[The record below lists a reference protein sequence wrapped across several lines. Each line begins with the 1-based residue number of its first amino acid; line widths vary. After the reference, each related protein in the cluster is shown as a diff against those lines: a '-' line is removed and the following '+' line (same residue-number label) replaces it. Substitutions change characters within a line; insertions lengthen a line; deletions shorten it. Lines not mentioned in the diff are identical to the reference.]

1 MYLGSS
7 ENRPNGPAKLK
18 KILEKKEGILN
29 KWRNGTKFCK
39 AFIFPFKIMLYWS
52 ILNCICLFRFI
63 KKFRKVF
70 SLYFMT
76 I

>member
-7 ENRPNGPAKLK
+7 ELNRPNGPAKLK

-39 AFIFPFKIMLYWS
+39 TFISIFSFKI
-52 ILNCICLFRFI
+52 ILF
-63 KKFRKVF
+63 
-70 SLYFMT
+70 
-76 I
+76 